1 MKRILLFSVTLIFG
15 VFISRCGDNSR
26 LKFDKIEHFTV
37 IIDSLELKKE
47 VYVVKHY
54 SKSPSQFSNDV
65 AVFLS
70 NQPLNGFKAR
80 GFLFL
85 KEHEKIEL
93 PLYEDSLDYRVKGT
107 KLIDIYPP
115 DVLGEGVKFLND
127 QNQIKQKFSLG
138 MFFNPNK

>member
-1 MKRILLFSVTLIFG
+1 M
-15 VFISRCGDNSR
+15 
-26 LKFDKIEHFTV
+26 
-37 IIDSLELKKE
+37 
-47 VYVVKHY
+47 
-54 SKSPSQFSNDV
+54 

-70 NQPLNGFKAR
+70 NQSLNGFKAR
-80 GFLFL
+80 EFLFL

-107 KLIDIYPP
+107 KLIDIYSP

-138 MFFNPNK
+138 MFFNPNKS